1 MSTESESEGDGR
13 VDEGQIPVETRE
25 RVKDRDGFQCQ
36 LCSEAGPQAGG
47 VAVLHVHHKSSDPD
61 DCEYHDA
68 ENLITLCWQCHSWF
82 HNRPNSADVPVALS
96 TDAEDELLPHDF
108 ELLQVLASN
117 GPLSTS
123 EVTKQ
128 LSTEHSTS
136 AVRDRLCVL
145 MGLDTVVDSQDEQ
158 VIDQDAQ
165 TDEWGLCED
174 ISQSK
179 RGRIPEDRTTL
190 IQRVEDERVRRALAR
205 GQSRADVAATFDLT
219 PRTTWYKQRRAQAYA
234 FPLDAFTQHGRPPA
248 STEDTT
254 ETSDSECDDTASK
267 TVKASEP
274 NETWPAST
282 TETGEND
289 CEDSDENMVVAN
301 GEASTSTGNDASVSK
316 DGDVEKSVKARLQ
329 EAIAALQCV
338 EEGF

>member
-1 MSTESESEGDGR
+1 MSTESESEGNERGD
-13 VDEGQIPVETRE
+13 DGQIPAETRE
-25 RVKDRDGFQCQ
+25 RVKDRDGFRCQ
-36 LCSEAGPQAGG
+36 LCGEAGPETGG

-68 ENLITLCWQCHSWF
+68 GNLITLCWQCHSWF
-82 HNRPNSADVPVALS
+82 HNRPKSDEVPVALS
-96 TDAEDELLPHDF
+96 ADAEDELLPHDF
-108 ELLQVLASN
+108 ELLHVLASS

-123 EVTKQ
+123 DVTKQ

-205 GQSRADVAATFDLT
+205 GQSRDDVADTFDMT

-234 FPLDAFTQHGRPPA
+234 FPLDAFTQHGRPSA

-254 ETSDSECDDTASK
+254 ETSDSECDSTASK
-267 TVKASEP
+267 TVEDGEP
-274 NETWPAST
+274 DETWPAST
-282 TETGEND
+282 TETDEND
-289 CEDSDENMVVAN
+289 RGGGEGVVD
-301 GEASTSTGNDASVSK
+301 GEVSTSTGNDAFVSE
-316 DGDVEKSVKARLQ
+316 DCDVEKSMKVRLQ
-329 EAIAALQCV
+329 EAIAALQRV